1 MADEK
6 VYLGK
11 DQLALVWQLIK
22 NAFVAKV
29 EGKGLSTN
37 DFTNDLLTKL
47 TGIQTGAT
55 AVANSAKN
63 GAITINGKDETVYA
77 LPAATASLLGG
88 VIIGA
93 GLSID
98 DTGKLI
104 NAITKLSQLE
114 NDAGFITTA
123 DIPEGAAASTTTPKM
138 DGTATTGVELA
149 FARGDH
155 VHPSDITKVDKETGK
170 GLSTNDLT
178 NALKGNYDAAYTH
191 SVAPHAPSNAEK
203 NVIVGI
209 QKNGTDVSVNA
220 TTRKANIVVPT
231 KVSDLTNDTGFIT
244 ASEVPETYVLPVAT
258 DDTLGGVMSGHYIRV
273 GKDGALIVE
282 LASPASGMYGLTRLY
297 DTLAGH
303 STVTDGALTV
313 KAVYGELETIR
324 NAVSGKQSP
333 ATSLAGY
340 GITDAYTKT
349 EVNSMVS
356 SVLHYKGTKTSY
368 SDLPKTGNVVGDVWN
383 IEESMP
389 GYHVNAGDNVAWN
402 GTTWDVLAGKVD
414 LSAYV
419 QTSELREITEGE
431 IKSICV

>member
-63 GAITINGKDETVYA
+63 GVVTINGKDETVYA

-138 DGTATTGVELA
+138 DGTATTGTELA

-155 VHPSDITKVDKETGK
+155 VHPSDTSKVDKETGK

-209 QKNGTDVSVNA
+209 QKNGTDVSVNT

-244 ASEVPETYVLPVAT
+244 ASEVPETYTLPDATATVKGGVMIGKNVKVVGATISVDDASASAKGVVQLAIAAT
-258 DDTLGGVMSGHYIRV
+258 DDDT
-273 GKDGALIVE
+273 KAATAGAL
-282 LASPASGMYGLTRLY
+282 Y
-297 DTLAGH
+297 D
-303 STVTDGALTV
+303 VNTDLSA
-313 KAVYGELETIR
+313 KIA
-324 NAVSGKQSP
+324 AKQSP

-349 EVNSMVS
+349 EINSMVS

-402 GTTWDVLAGKVD
+402 GTTWDVLAGTVD

-419 QTSELREITEGE
+419 QTSELREITEAE

>member
-114 NDAGFITTA
+114 NDAGFITTS

-138 DGTATTGVELA
+138 DGTATTGTELA

-170 GLSTNDLT
+170 GLSANDLT
-178 NALKGNYDAAYTH
+178 NVLKGNYDAAYTH

-209 QKNGTDVSVNA
+209 QKNGTDVAVNT

-244 ASEVPETYVLPVAT
+244 ASEVPETYTLPDAT
-258 DDTLGGVMSGHYIRV
+258 ATVKGGVKIGNNVKVVGATISVDDASASAKGVVQLAIAAADDDT
-273 GKDGALIVE
+273 KAATAGAL
-282 LASPASGMYGLTRLY
+282 Y
-297 DTLAGH
+297 D
-303 STVTDGALTV
+303 VNTDLSA
-313 KAVYGELETIR
+313 KIA
-324 NAVSGKQSP
+324 AKQSP

-349 EVNSMVS
+349 EINSMVS
-356 SVLHYKGTKTSY
+356 SVLHYKGTKTTY
-368 SDLPKTGNVVGDVWN
+368 SDLPTTGNVIGDVWN
-383 IEESMP
+383 IEHDDTAH
-389 GYHVNAGDNVAWN
+389 GVRAGDNVAWN
-402 GTTWDVLAGKVD
+402 GTTWDVLAGTVD
-414 LSAYV
+414 LSVYV
-419 QTSELREITEGE
+419 RTDDLREMTDPE
-431 IKSICV
+431 IKDICV

>member
-138 DGTATTGVELA
+138 DGTATTGTELA

-155 VHPSDITKVDKETGK
+155 VHPSDTSKVDKETGK

-178 NALKGNYDAAYTH
+178 NVLKGNYDAAYTH

-209 QKNGTDVSVNA
+209 QKNGTDVSVNT

-244 ASEVPETYVLPVAT
+244 ASEVPETYTLPDAT
-258 DDTLGGVMSGHYIRV
+258 ATVKGGVKIGDNVKVVGATISVDDASASAKGVVQLAIAAADDDT
-273 GKDGALIVE
+273 KAATAGAL
-282 LASPASGMYGLTRLY
+282 Y
-297 DTLAGH
+297 D
-303 STVTDGALTV
+303 VNTDLSA
-313 KAVYGELETIR
+313 KIA
-324 NAVSGKQSP
+324 AKQSP

-349 EVNSMVS
+349 EINSMVS

-383 IEESMP
+383 IEESSP

-402 GTTWDVLAGKVD
+402 GTTWDVLAGTMD

>member
-63 GAITINGKDETVYA
+63 GVVTINGKDETVYA

-138 DGTATTGVELA
+138 DGTATTGTELA

-155 VHPSDITKVDKETGK
+155 VHPSDTSKVDKETGK

-209 QKNGTDVSVNA
+209 QKNGTDVSVNT

-244 ASEVPETYVLPVAT
+244 ASEVPETYTLPDATATVKGGVKIGNNVKVVGATISVDDASASAKGVVQLAIAAT
-258 DDTLGGVMSGHYIRV
+258 DDDT
-273 GKDGALIVE
+273 KAATAGAL
-282 LASPASGMYGLTRLY
+282 Y
-297 DTLAGH
+297 DVNTDL
-303 STVTDGALTV
+303 STKIA
-313 KAVYGELETIR
+313 A
-324 NAVSGKQSP
+324 KQSP

-349 EVNSMVS
+349 EINSMVS

-383 IEESMP
+383 IEENAP

-402 GTTWDVLAGKVD
+402 GTTWDVLAGTVD

-419 QTSELREITEGE
+419 QTSELREITESE

>member
-63 GAITINGKDETVYA
+63 GVVTINGKDETVYS

-138 DGTATTGVELA
+138 DGTATTGTELA

-155 VHPSDITKVDKETGK
+155 VHPSDTAKVDKETGK

-178 NALKGNYDAAYTH
+178 DTLKGNYDAAYTH

-209 QKNGTDVSVNA
+209 QKNGTDVSVNT

-244 ASEVPETYVLPVAT
+244 ASEVPETYTLPDATATEKGGVKIGNNVKVVGATISVDDASASAKGVVQLAIAAT
-258 DDTLGGVMSGHYIRV
+258 DDDT
-273 GKDGALIVE
+273 KAATAGAL
-282 LASPASGMYGLTRLY
+282 Y
-297 DTLAGH
+297 D
-303 STVTDGALTV
+303 VNTDLSA
-313 KAVYGELETIR
+313 KIAE
-324 NAVSGKQSP
+324 KQSP

-349 EVNSMVS
+349 EINSMVS

-383 IEESMP
+383 IEENAP

-402 GTTWDVLAGKVD
+402 GTTWDVLAGTVD

-419 QTSELREITEGE
+419 QTSELREITESE

>member
-63 GAITINGKDETVYA
+63 GVVTINGKDETVYA

-138 DGTATTGVELA
+138 DGTATTGTELA

-155 VHPSDITKVDKETGK
+155 VHPSDTAKVDKETGK

-178 NALKGNYDAAYTH
+178 VTLKGNYDAAYTH

-209 QKNGTDVSVNA
+209 QKNGTDVSVNT

-244 ASEVPETYVLPVAT
+244 ASEVPETYTLPDATATVKGGVKIGNNVKVVGATISVDDASASTKGVVQLAIAAT
-258 DDTLGGVMSGHYIRV
+258 DDDT
-273 GKDGALIVE
+273 KAATAGAL
-282 LASPASGMYGLTRLY
+282 Y
-297 DTLAGH
+297 D
-303 STVTDGALTV
+303 VNTDLSA
-313 KAVYGELETIR
+313 KIA
-324 NAVSGKQSP
+324 AKQSP

-349 EVNSMVS
+349 EINSMVS

-368 SDLPKTGNVVGDVWN
+368 SDLPTTGNVIGDVWN
-383 IEESMP
+383 IETANAL
-389 GYHVNAGDNVAWN
+389 HNVRAGDNVAWN
-402 GTTWDVLAGKVD
+402 GTTWDVLAGTID

-419 QTSELREITEGE
+419 RTDDLREMTETE
-431 IKSICV
+431 IKDICV

>member
-63 GAITINGKDETVYA
+63 GVVTINGKDETVYA

-138 DGTATTGVELA
+138 DGTATTGTELA

-155 VHPSDITKVDKETGK
+155 VHPSDTAKVDKETGK

-178 NALKGNYDAAYTH
+178 DTLKGNYDAAYTH

-209 QKNGTDVSVNA
+209 QKNGTDVSVNT

-244 ASEVPETYVLPVAT
+244 ASEVPETYTLPDATATEKGGVKIGNNVKVVGATISVDDASASAKGVVQLAIAAT
-258 DDTLGGVMSGHYIRV
+258 DDDT
-273 GKDGALIVE
+273 KAATAGAL
-282 LASPASGMYGLTRLY
+282 Y
-297 DTLAGH
+297 D
-303 STVTDGALTV
+303 VNTDLSA
-313 KAVYGELETIR
+313 KIA
-324 NAVSGKQSP
+324 AKQSP

-349 EVNSMVS
+349 EINSMVS

-383 IEESMP
+383 IEENAP

-402 GTTWDVLAGKVD
+402 GTTWDVLAGTVD

-419 QTSELREITEGE
+419 QTSELREITESE

>member
-138 DGTATTGVELA
+138 DGTATTGTELA

-155 VHPSDITKVDKETGK
+155 VHPSDTTKVDKETGK

-178 NALKGNYDAAYTH
+178 NVLKGNYDAAYTH

-244 ASEVPETYVLPVAT
+244 ASEVPETYTLPDATTTVKGGVKIGNNVKVVGATISVDDASASAKGVVQLAIAAT
-258 DDTLGGVMSGHYIRV
+258 DDDT
-273 GKDGALIVE
+273 KAATAGAL
-282 LASPASGMYGLTRLY
+282 Y
-297 DTLAGH
+297 D
-303 STVTDGALTV
+303 VNTDLSA
-313 KAVYGELETIR
+313 KIAE
-324 NAVSGKQSP
+324 KQSP

-349 EVNSMVS
+349 EINSMVS
-356 SVLHYKGTKTSY
+356 SVLHYKGTKTTY
-368 SDLPKTGNVVGDVWN
+368 SDLPTTGNVVGDVWN
-383 IEESMP
+383 IEENAP
-389 GYHVNAGDNVAWN
+389 GYDVKAGDNVAWN
-402 GTTWDVLAGKVD
+402 GTTWDVLAGTVD
-414 LSAYV
+414 LSGYV
-419 QTSELREITEGE
+419 RSGDLREMTETE
-431 IKSICV
+431 IKDICV

>member
-138 DGTATTGVELA
+138 DGTATTGTELA

-155 VHPSDITKVDKETGK
+155 VHPSDTSKVDKETGK

-178 NALKGNYDAAYTH
+178 NVLKGNYDAAYTH

-209 QKNGTDVSVNA
+209 QKNGTDVSVNT

-258 DDTLGGVMSGHYIRV
+258 DETLGGVTSGGDV
-273 GKDGALIVE
+273 SVLKDGSMRIE
-282 LASPASGMYGLTRLY
+282 RASTQLPGVAKLY
-297 DTLAGH
+297 DEFVGH
-303 STVTDGALTV
+303 TTATDGAPTV
-313 KAVYGELETIR
+313 GAVYGELETVRKDI
-324 NAVSGKQSP
+324 ASKQSP

-349 EVNSMVS
+349 EINSMVS
-356 SVLHYKGTKTSY
+356 SVLHYKGTKTTY
-368 SDLPKTGNVVGDVWN
+368 SDLPTTGNVVGDVWN
-383 IEESMP
+383 IEHNDTAH
-389 GYHVNAGDNVAWN
+389 GVRAGDNVAWN
-402 GTTWDVLAGKVD
+402 GTTWDVLAGTVD
-414 LSAYV
+414 LSGYV
-419 QTSELREITEGE
+419 RSGDLREMTETE
-431 IKSICV
+431 IKDICV

>member
-63 GAITINGKDETVYA
+63 GVVTINGKDETVYA

-138 DGTATTGVELA
+138 DGTATTGTELA

-155 VHPSDITKVDKETGK
+155 VHPSDTSKVDKETGK

-209 QKNGTDVSVNA
+209 QKNGTDVSVNT

-244 ASEVPETYVLPVAT
+244 ASEVPETYTLPDATATEKGGVKIGNNVKVVGATISVDDASASAKGVVQLAIAAT
-258 DDTLGGVMSGHYIRV
+258 DDDT
-273 GKDGALIVE
+273 KAATAGAL
-282 LASPASGMYGLTRLY
+282 Y
-297 DTLAGH
+297 D
-303 STVTDGALTV
+303 VNTDLSA
-313 KAVYGELETIR
+313 KIA
-324 NAVSGKQSP
+324 AKQSP

-349 EVNSMVS
+349 EINSMVS

-383 IEESMP
+383 IEENAP

-402 GTTWDVLAGKVD
+402 GTTWDVLAGTVD

-419 QTSELREITEGE
+419 QTSELREITESE

>member
-63 GAITINGKDETVYA
+63 GVITINGKDETVYA

-138 DGTATTGVELA
+138 DGTATTGTELA

-155 VHPSDITKVDKETGK
+155 VHPSDTTKVDKETGK

-178 NALKGNYDAAYTH
+178 NVLKGNYDAAYTH

-209 QKNGTDVSVNA
+209 QKNGTDVSVNT

-244 ASEVPETYVLPVAT
+244 ASEVPETYTLPDATATVKGGVKIGNNVKVVGATISVDDASASTKGVVQLAIAAT
-258 DDTLGGVMSGHYIRV
+258 DDDT
-273 GKDGALIVE
+273 KAATAGAL
-282 LASPASGMYGLTRLY
+282 Y
-297 DTLAGH
+297 D
-303 STVTDGALTV
+303 VNTDLSA
-313 KAVYGELETIR
+313 KIA
-324 NAVSGKQSP
+324 AKQSP

-349 EVNSMVS
+349 EINSMVS

-368 SDLPKTGNVVGDVWN
+368 SDLPTTGNVIGDVWN
-383 IEESMP
+383 IETANAL
-389 GYHVNAGDNVAWN
+389 HNVRAGDNVAWN
-402 GTTWDVLAGKVD
+402 GTTWDVLAGTID

-419 QTSELREITEGE
+419 RTDDLREMTETE
-431 IKSICV
+431 IKDICV

>member
-63 GAITINGKDETVYA
+63 GVVTINGKDETVYT

-123 DIPEGAAASTTTPKM
+123 DIPEGAAAT
-138 DGTATTGVELA
+138 
-149 FARGDH
+149 
-155 VHPSDITKVDKETGK
+155 ITI
-170 GLSTNDLT
+170 
-178 NALKGNYDAAYTH
+178 YRYT
-191 SVAPHAPSNAEK
+191 E
-203 NVIVGI
+203 
-209 QKNGTDVSVNA
+209 
-220 TTRKANIVVPT
+220 
-231 KVSDLTNDTGFIT
+231 
-244 ASEVPETYVLPVAT
+244 
-258 DDTLGGVMSGHYIRV
+258 
-273 GKDGALIVE
+273 
-282 LASPASGMYGLTRLY
+282 
-297 DTLAGH
+297 
-303 STVTDGALTV
+303 
-313 KAVYGELETIR
+313 
-324 NAVSGKQSP
+324 
-333 ATSLAGY
+333 
-340 GITDAYTKT
+340 
-349 EVNSMVS
+349 
-356 SVLHYKGTKTSY
+356 
-368 SDLPKTGNVVGDVWN
+368 
-383 IEESMP
+383 
-389 GYHVNAGDNVAWN
+389 
-402 GTTWDVLAGKVD
+402 
-414 LSAYV
+414 
-419 QTSELREITEGE
+419 
-431 IKSICV
+431 

>member
-63 GAITINGKDETVYA
+63 GVITINGKDETVYA

-138 DGTATTGVELA
+138 DGTATTGTELA

-155 VHPSDITKVDKETGK
+155 VHPSDTAKVDKETGK

-209 QKNGTDVSVNA
+209 QKNGTDVSVNT

-244 ASEVPETYVLPVAT
+244 ASEVPETYVLPDAT
-258 DDTLGGVMSGHYIRV
+258 ATVKGGVMIGNNVKVV
-273 GKDGALIVE
+273 GATISVDDASASAKGVVQLATAAADDDTKAATAGAL
-282 LASPASGMYGLTRLY
+282 Y
-297 DTLAGH
+297 DVNTDL
-303 STVTDGALTV
+303 STKIEA
-313 KAVYGELETIR
+313 
-324 NAVSGKQSP
+324 KQSP

-349 EVNSMVS
+349 EINSMVS
-356 SVLHYKGTKTSY
+356 SVLHYKGTKTNY
-368 SDLPKTGNVVGDVWN
+368 ADLPKTGNVVGDVWN
-383 IEESMP
+383 IEKSAP
-389 GYHVNAGDNVAWN
+389 GYGVTAGDNVAWN
-402 GTTWDVLAGKVD
+402 GTTWDVLAGMVD

>member
-1 MADEK
+1 MAEEK

-47 TGIQTGAT
+47 SGIQTGAT
-55 AVANSAKN
+55 TVANSAKN
-63 GAITINGKDETVYA
+63 GVITVNGKDETVYT

-93 GLSID
+93 GLSVD

-123 DIPEGAAASTTTPKM
+123 DIPEGAAATTTMPKM
-138 DGTATTGVELA
+138 DGAATTGTELA

-155 VHPSDITKVDKETGK
+155 VHPSDTKKVDKETGK

-178 NALKGNYDAAYTH
+178 DALKADYDAAYTH
-191 SVAPHAPSNAEK
+191 SAAPHAPSDAEK

-209 QKNGTDVSVNA
+209 QKNGTDVSVSA
-220 TTRKANIVVPT
+220 TTRKANIIVPT

-244 ASEVPETYVLPVAT
+244 ANEVPETYTLPDAT
-258 DDTLGGVMSGHYIRV
+258 TTEKGGVKIGKNVNVSSATISVNDASTSTKGVVQLADTAADDDT
-273 GKDGALIVE
+273 KAATAGAL
-282 LASPASGMYGLTRLY
+282 Y
-297 DTLAGH
+297 DVSADL
-303 STVTDGALTV
+303 STQIA
-313 KAVYGELETIR
+313 A
-324 NAVSGKQSP
+324 KQSP

-340 GITDAYTKT
+340 GITDAYTKS
-349 EVNSMVS
+349 EVDSIVS
-356 SVLHYKGTKTSY
+356 SVLHYKGTKTNY
-368 SDLPKTGNVVGDVWN
+368 SDLPTTGNTIGDVWN
-383 IEESMP
+383 IEKASTQN
-389 GYHVNAGDNVAWN
+389 GVRAGDNVAWN
-402 GTTWDVLAGKVD
+402 GTTWDVLAGTID
-414 LSAYV
+414 LSGYMLSSNIRAM
-419 QTSELREITEGE
+419 TTDEINA
-431 IKSICV
+431 ICV

>member
-138 DGTATTGVELA
+138 DGTATTGTELA

-155 VHPSDITKVDKETGK
+155 VHPSDTTKVDKETGK

-178 NALKGNYDAAYTH
+178 NVLKGNYDAAYTH

-209 QKNGTDVSVNA
+209 QKNGTDVAVNT

-244 ASEVPETYVLPVAT
+244 ASEVPETYTLPDAT
-258 DDTLGGVMSGHYIRV
+258 ATVKGGVMIGNNVKVV
-273 GKDGALIVE
+273 GATISVDDASASAKGVVQLAIAAADDDTKAATAGAL
-282 LASPASGMYGLTRLY
+282 Y
-297 DTLAGH
+297 D
-303 STVTDGALTV
+303 VNTDLSA
-313 KAVYGELETIR
+313 KIA
-324 NAVSGKQSP
+324 AKQSP

-340 GITDAYTKT
+340 GIADAYTKT
-349 EVNSMVS
+349 EINSMVS

-383 IEESMP
+383 IEHNDTAH
-389 GYHVNAGDNVAWN
+389 GVRAGDNVAWN
-402 GTTWDVLAGKVD
+402 GTTWDVLAGTVD
-414 LSAYV
+414 LSGYV
-419 QTSELREITEGE
+419 RSGDLREMTETE
-431 IKSICV
+431 IKDICV

>member
-37 DFTNDLLTKL
+37 DFTNELLTKL

-138 DGTATTGVELA
+138 DGTATTGTELA

-155 VHPSDITKVDKETGK
+155 VHPSDTSKVDKETGK

-209 QKNGTDVSVNA
+209 QKNGTDISVNA
-220 TTRKANIVVPT
+220 TTRKANIIVPT

-258 DDTLGGVMSGHYIRV
+258 DDTLGGVMSGGDVSV
-273 GKDGALIVE
+273 GKDGSMTIERANEVIFGI
-282 LASPASGMYGLTRLY
+282 AKLY
-297 DTLAGH
+297 PGIGRYT
-303 STVTDGALTV
+303 TKEDGAPTV
-313 KAVYGELETIR
+313 RAVYSELETVRKDI
-324 NAVSGKQSP
+324 AAKQSP

-349 EVNSMVS
+349 EINSMVS
-356 SVLHYKGTKTSY
+356 SVLHYKGTKTNY
-368 SDLPKTGNVVGDVWN
+368 SDLPTTGNVIGDVWN
-383 IEESMP
+383 IETANAM
-389 GYHVNAGDNVAWN
+389 HNVRAGDNVAWN
-402 GTTWDVLAGKVD
+402 GTAWDVLAGTID
-414 LSAYV
+414 LSGYV
-419 QTSELREITEGE
+419 QMGNIREMAESE
-431 IKSICV
+431 IKAICV

>member
-63 GAITINGKDETVYA
+63 GVITINGKDETVYA

-138 DGTATTGVELA
+138 DGTATTGTELA

-155 VHPSDITKVDKETGK
+155 VHPSDTTKVDKETGK

-178 NALKGNYDAAYTH
+178 NVLKGNYDAAYTH

-209 QKNGTDVSVNA
+209 QKNGTDVSVNT

-244 ASEVPETYVLPVAT
+244 ASEVPETYTLPDAT
-258 DDTLGGVMSGHYIRV
+258 ATVKGGVKIGNNVKVVGATISVDDASASAKGVVQLAIAAADDDT
-273 GKDGALIVE
+273 KAATAGAL
-282 LASPASGMYGLTRLY
+282 Y
-297 DTLAGH
+297 D
-303 STVTDGALTV
+303 VNTDLSA
-313 KAVYGELETIR
+313 KIA
-324 NAVSGKQSP
+324 AKQSP

-349 EVNSMVS
+349 EINSMVS
-356 SVLHYKGTKTSY
+356 SVLHYKGTKTTY
-368 SDLPKTGNVVGDVWN
+368 SDLPTTGNVVGDVWN
-383 IEESMP
+383 IEHNDTAH
-389 GYHVNAGDNVAWN
+389 GVRAGDNVAWN
-402 GTTWDVLAGKVD
+402 GTTWDVLAGTVD
-414 LSAYV
+414 LSGYV
-419 QTSELREITEGE
+419 RSGDLREMTETE
-431 IKSICV
+431 IKDICV

>member
-138 DGTATTGVELA
+138 DGTATTGTELA

-155 VHPSDITKVDKETGK
+155 VHPSDTTKVDKETGK

-178 NALKGNYDAAYTH
+178 NVLKGNYDAAYTH

-209 QKNGTDVSVNA
+209 QKNGTDVSVNT

-244 ASEVPETYVLPVAT
+244 ASEVPETYTLPDATSTVKGGVKIGNNVKVVGATISVDDASASAKGVVQLAVAAAD
-258 DDTLGGVMSGHYIRV
+258 DDT
-273 GKDGALIVE
+273 KAATAGAL
-282 LASPASGMYGLTRLY
+282 Y
-297 DTLAGH
+297 D
-303 STVTDGALTV
+303 VNTDLSA
-313 KAVYGELETIR
+313 KIA
-324 NAVSGKQSP
+324 AKQSP

-349 EVNSMVS
+349 EINSMVS

-383 IEESMP
+383 IENANTLH
-389 GYHVNAGDNVAWN
+389 GVRAGDNVAWN
-402 GTTWDVLAGKVD
+402 GTAWDVLAGTID
-414 LSAYV
+414 LSTYL

>member
-63 GAITINGKDETVYA
+63 GVVTINGKDETVYA

-138 DGTATTGVELA
+138 DGTATTGTELA

-155 VHPSDITKVDKETGK
+155 VHPSDTSKVDKETGK

-178 NALKGNYDAAYTH
+178 NVLKGNYDAAYTH

-209 QKNGTDVSVNA
+209 QKNGTDVSVNT

-244 ASEVPETYVLPVAT
+244 ASEVPETYTLPDAT
-258 DDTLGGVMSGHYIRV
+258 ATEKGGVKIGNNVKVVGATISVDDASASAKGVVQLATAPADDDT
-273 GKDGALIVE
+273 KAATAGAL
-282 LASPASGMYGLTRLY
+282 Y
-297 DTLAGH
+297 DV
-303 STVTDGALTV
+303 STDLGA
-313 KAVYGELETIR
+313 KIA
-324 NAVSGKQSP
+324 AKQSP

-349 EVNSMVS
+349 EINSMVS
-356 SVLHYKGTKTSY
+356 SVLHYKGTKTTY
-368 SDLPKTGNVVGDVWN
+368 SNLPTTGNVVGDVWN
-383 IEESMP
+383 IENADTAH
-389 GYHVNAGDNVAWN
+389 GVRAGDNVAWT
-402 GTTWDVLAGKVD
+402 GTTWDVLAGTID
-414 LSAYV
+414 LSGYV
-419 QTSELREITEGE
+419 QTYDLRSMTETE
-431 IKSICV
+431 IKDICV

>member
-22 NAFVAKV
+22 NAFVTKV

-114 NDAGFITTA
+114 NDAGFITTS

-138 DGTATTGVELA
+138 DGTATTGTELA

-155 VHPSDITKVDKETGK
+155 VHPSDTTKVDKETGK

-178 NALKGNYDAAYTH
+178 DVLKGNYDAAYTH

-209 QKNGTDVSVNA
+209 QKNGTDVSVNT

-244 ASEVPETYVLPVAT
+244 ASEVPETYTLPDAT
-258 DDTLGGVMSGHYIRV
+258 ATVKGGVKIGNNVKVVGATISVDDASASVKGVVQLATAAVDDDT
-273 GKDGALIVE
+273 KAATAGAL
-282 LASPASGMYGLTRLY
+282 Y
-297 DTLAGH
+297 DVNADL
-303 STVTDGALTV
+303 STKIA
-313 KAVYGELETIR
+313 A
-324 NAVSGKQSP
+324 KQSP

-349 EVNSMVS
+349 EINSMVS

-402 GTTWDVLAGKVD
+402 GTTWDVLAGTVD

-419 QTSELREITEGE
+419 QTSELREITEAE

>member
-63 GAITINGKDETVYA
+63 GVVTINGKDETVYA

-138 DGTATTGVELA
+138 DGTATTGTELA

-155 VHPSDITKVDKETGK
+155 VHPSDTSKVDKETGK

-178 NALKGNYDAAYTH
+178 DALKGNYDAAYTH

-209 QKNGTDVSVNA
+209 QKNGTDVSVNT

-244 ASEVPETYVLPVAT
+244 ASEVPETYTLPDATATVKGGVKIGNNVKVVGATISVDDASASAKGVVQLAIAAT
-258 DDTLGGVMSGHYIRV
+258 DDDT
-273 GKDGALIVE
+273 KAATAGALSDVN
-282 LASPASGMYGLTRLY
+282 
-297 DTLAGH
+297 
-303 STVTDGALTV
+303 TDLSA
-313 KAVYGELETIR
+313 KIA
-324 NAVSGKQSP
+324 AKQSP

-349 EVNSMVS
+349 EINSMVS

-368 SDLPKTGNVVGDVWN
+368 SDLPTTGNVVGDVWN
-383 IEESMP
+383 IEQAAP
-389 GYHVNAGDNVAWN
+389 GYGVKAGDNVAWN
-402 GTTWDVLAGKVD
+402 GTTWDVLAGTTD

-419 QTSELREITEGE
+419 QTSELREITEGD

>member
-63 GAITINGKDETVYA
+63 GVITINGKDETVYA

-138 DGTATTGVELA
+138 DGTATTGTELA

-155 VHPSDITKVDKETGK
+155 VHPSDTTKVDKETGK

-178 NALKGNYDAAYTH
+178 NVLKGNYDAAYTH

-209 QKNGTDVSVNA
+209 QKNGTDVAVNT

-244 ASEVPETYVLPVAT
+244 ASEVPETYTLPDAT
-258 DDTLGGVMSGHYIRV
+258 ATVKGGVMIGNNVKVV
-273 GKDGALIVE
+273 GATISVDDASASAKGVVQLAIAAADDDTKAATAGAL
-282 LASPASGMYGLTRLY
+282 Y
-297 DTLAGH
+297 D
-303 STVTDGALTV
+303 VNTDLSA
-313 KAVYGELETIR
+313 KIA
-324 NAVSGKQSP
+324 AKQSP

-340 GITDAYTKT
+340 GIADAYTKT
-349 EVNSMVS
+349 EINSMVS
-356 SVLHYKGTKTSY
+356 SVLHYKGTKTTY
-368 SDLPKTGNVVGDVWN
+368 SDLPTTGNVVGDVWN
-383 IEESMP
+383 IEHNDTAH
-389 GYHVNAGDNVAWN
+389 GVRAGDNVAWN
-402 GTTWDVLAGKVD
+402 GTTWDVLAGTVD
-414 LSAYV
+414 LSGYV
-419 QTSELREITEGE
+419 RSGDLREMTETE
-431 IKSICV
+431 IKDICV

>member
-37 DFTNDLLTKL
+37 DFTDDLLTKL

-63 GAITINGKDETVYA
+63 GVVTINGKDETVYA

-155 VHPSDITKVDKETGK
+155 VHPSDTTKVDKETGK

-244 ASEVPETYVLPVAT
+244 AKEVPETYTLPDAT
-258 DDTLGGVMSGHYIRV
+258 ATVKGGVKIGNNVKVVGATISVDDASASAKGVVQLAIAAADDDT
-273 GKDGALIVE
+273 KAATAGAL
-282 LASPASGMYGLTRLY
+282 Y
-297 DTLAGH
+297 D
-303 STVTDGALTV
+303 VNTDLSA
-313 KAVYGELETIR
+313 KIA
-324 NAVSGKQSP
+324 AKQSP

-402 GTTWDVLAGKVD
+402 GTTWDVLAGTVD

>member
-63 GAITINGKDETVYA
+63 GVITINGKDETVYA

-138 DGTATTGVELA
+138 DGTATTGTELA

-155 VHPSDITKVDKETGK
+155 VHPSDTTKVDKETGK

-178 NALKGNYDAAYTH
+178 NVLKGNYDAAYTH

-209 QKNGTDVSVNA
+209 QKNGTDVSVNT

-244 ASEVPETYVLPVAT
+244 ASEVPETYTLPDATATVKGGVKIGNNVKVVGATISVDDASASAKGVVQLAVAAAD
-258 DDTLGGVMSGHYIRV
+258 DDT
-273 GKDGALIVE
+273 KAATAGAL
-282 LASPASGMYGLTRLY
+282 Y
-297 DTLAGH
+297 D
-303 STVTDGALTV
+303 VNTDLSA
-313 KAVYGELETIR
+313 KIA
-324 NAVSGKQSP
+324 AKQSP

-349 EVNSMVS
+349 EINSMVS
-356 SVLHYKGTKTSY
+356 SVLHYKGTKTTY
-368 SDLPKTGNVVGDVWN
+368 SDLPTTGNVVGDVWN
-383 IEESMP
+383 IEHNDTAH
-389 GYHVNAGDNVAWN
+389 GVRAGDNVAWN
-402 GTTWDVLAGKVD
+402 GTTWDVLAGTVD
-414 LSAYV
+414 LSGYV
-419 QTSELREITEGE
+419 RSGDLREMTETE
-431 IKSICV
+431 IKDICV

>member
-138 DGTATTGVELA
+138 DGTATTGTELA

-155 VHPSDITKVDKETGK
+155 VHPSDTTKVDKETGK

-178 NALKGNYDAAYTH
+178 DTLKGNYDAAYTH

-209 QKNGTDVSVNA
+209 QKNGTDVSVNT

-244 ASEVPETYVLPVAT
+244 ASEVPETYTLPDATATVKGGVKIGNNVKVVGATISVDDASASAKGVVQLAVAAAD
-258 DDTLGGVMSGHYIRV
+258 DDT
-273 GKDGALIVE
+273 KAATAGAL
-282 LASPASGMYGLTRLY
+282 Y
-297 DTLAGH
+297 D
-303 STVTDGALTV
+303 VNTDLSA
-313 KAVYGELETIR
+313 KIA
-324 NAVSGKQSP
+324 AKQSP

-349 EVNSMVS
+349 EINSMVS
-356 SVLHYKGTKTSY
+356 SVLHYKGTKTTY
-368 SDLPKTGNVVGDVWN
+368 SDLPTTGNVVGDVWN
-383 IEESMP
+383 IEHNDTAH
-389 GYHVNAGDNVAWN
+389 GVRAGDNVAWN
-402 GTTWDVLAGKVD
+402 GTTWDVLAGTVD
-414 LSAYV
+414 LSGYV
-419 QTSELREITEGE
+419 RSGDLREMTETE
-431 IKSICV
+431 IKDICV

>member
-1 MADEK
+1 M
-6 VYLGK
+6 
-11 DQLALVWQLIK
+11 
-22 NAFVAKV
+22 
-29 EGKGLSTN
+29 
-37 DFTNDLLTKL
+37 
-47 TGIQTGAT
+47 
-55 AVANSAKN
+55 
-63 GAITINGKDETVYA
+63 
-77 LPAATASLLGG
+77 LGG

-138 DGTATTGVELA
+138 DGTATTGTELA

-155 VHPSDITKVDKETGK
+155 VHPSDTSKVDKETGK

-209 QKNGTDVSVNA
+209 QKNGTDVSVNT

-244 ASEVPETYVLPVAT
+244 ASEVPETYTLPDATATVKGGVKIGKNVKVASAT
-258 DDTLGGVMSGHYIRV
+258 ISVDDASASTKGVVQLATAAADDDT
-273 GKDGALIVE
+273 KAATAGAL
-282 LASPASGMYGLTRLY
+282 Y
-297 DTLAGH
+297 DVNTDL
-303 STVTDGALTV
+303 STKIA
-313 KAVYGELETIR
+313 A
-324 NAVSGKQSP
+324 KQSP

-349 EVNSMVS
+349 EINSMVS
-356 SVLHYKGTKTSY
+356 SVLHYKGTKTNY
-368 SDLPKTGNVVGDVWN
+368 SDLPTTGNVIGDVWN
-383 IEESMP
+383 IETANAM
-389 GYHVNAGDNVAWN
+389 HNVRAGDNVAWN
-402 GTTWDVLAGKVD
+402 GTAWDVLAGTID
-414 LSAYV
+414 LSGYV
-419 QTSELREITEGE
+419 QMGNIREMAESE
-431 IKSICV
+431 IKAICV

>member
-63 GAITINGKDETVYA
+63 GVITINGKDETVYA

-114 NDAGFITTA
+114 NDAGFIT
-123 DIPEGAAASTTTPKM
+123 
-138 DGTATTGVELA
+138 
-149 FARGDH
+149 
-155 VHPSDITKVDKETGK
+155 
-170 GLSTNDLT
+170 
-178 NALKGNYDAAYTH
+178 
-191 SVAPHAPSNAEK
+191 
-203 NVIVGI
+203 
-209 QKNGTDVSVNA
+209 
-220 TTRKANIVVPT
+220 
-231 KVSDLTNDTGFIT
+231 
-244 ASEVPETYVLPVAT
+244 ASEVPETYTLPDATATVKGGVKIGNNVKVVGATISVDDASASTKGVVQLAIAAT
-258 DDTLGGVMSGHYIRV
+258 DDDT
-273 GKDGALIVE
+273 KAATAGAL
-282 LASPASGMYGLTRLY
+282 Y
-297 DTLAGH
+297 D
-303 STVTDGALTV
+303 VNTDLSA
-313 KAVYGELETIR
+313 KIA
-324 NAVSGKQSP
+324 AKQSP

-349 EVNSMVS
+349 EINSMVS

-368 SDLPKTGNVVGDVWN
+368 SDLPTTGNVIGDVWN
-383 IEESMP
+383 IETANAL
-389 GYHVNAGDNVAWN
+389 HNVRAGDNVAWN
-402 GTTWDVLAGKVD
+402 GTTWDVLAGTID

-419 QTSELREITEGE
+419 RTDDLREMTETE
-431 IKSICV
+431 IKDICV

>member
-1 MADEK
+1 MAEK

-55 AVANSAKN
+55 AVTNSDKN

-138 DGTATTGVELA
+138 DGTATTGTELA

-155 VHPSDITKVDKETGK
+155 VHPSDTSKVDKETGK

-178 NALKGNYDAAYTH
+178 NVLKGNYDAAYAH
-191 SVAPHAPSNAEK
+191 SVSPHAPSNAEK

-209 QKNGTDVSVNA
+209 QENGTDVSVNT

-244 ASEVPETYVLPVAT
+244 ASEVPETYTLPDAT
-258 DDTLGGVMSGHYIRV
+258 ATVKGGVKIGNNVKVVGATISVDDASASAKGVVQLAIAAADDDT
-273 GKDGALIVE
+273 KAATAGAL
-282 LASPASGMYGLTRLY
+282 Y
-297 DTLAGH
+297 DV
-303 STVTDGALTV
+303 STDLSA
-313 KAVYGELETIR
+313 KIA
-324 NAVSGKQSP
+324 AKQSP

-349 EVNSMVS
+349 EINSGYVR
-356 SVLHYKGTKTSY
+356 TD
-368 SDLPKTGNVVGDVWN
+368 DLRA
-383 IEESMP
+383 M
-389 GYHVNAGDNVAWN
+389 
-402 GTTWDVLAGKVD
+402 
-414 LSAYV
+414 
-419 QTSELREITEGE
+419 TETE
-431 IKSICV
+431 IKDICV

>member
-63 GAITINGKDETVYA
+63 GVVTINGKDETVYA

-138 DGTATTGVELA
+138 DGTATTGTELA

-155 VHPSDITKVDKETGK
+155 VHPSDTTKVDKETGK

-209 QKNGTDVSVNA
+209 QKNGTDVSVNT

-244 ASEVPETYVLPVAT
+244 ASEVPETYTLPDATATVKGGVKIGNNVKVVGATISVDDASASAKGVVQLAIAAT
-258 DDTLGGVMSGHYIRV
+258 DDDT
-273 GKDGALIVE
+273 KAATAGAL
-282 LASPASGMYGLTRLY
+282 Y
-297 DTLAGH
+297 D
-303 STVTDGALTV
+303 VNTDLSA
-313 KAVYGELETIR
+313 KIA
-324 NAVSGKQSP
+324 AKQSP

-349 EVNSMVS
+349 EINSMVS

-383 IEESMP
+383 IEENAP

-402 GTTWDVLAGKVD
+402 GTTWDVLAGTVD

-419 QTSELREITEGE
+419 QTSELREITESE

>member
-29 EGKGLSTN
+29 DGKVLSTN

-63 GAITINGKDETVYA
+63 GVITINGKDETVYA

-138 DGTATTGVELA
+138 DGTATTGTELA

-155 VHPSDITKVDKETGK
+155 VHPSDTTKVDKETGK

-178 NALKGNYDAAYTH
+178 NVLKGNYDAAYTH

-209 QKNGTDVSVNA
+209 QKNGTDVSVNT

-258 DDTLGGVMSGHYIRV
+258 DDTLGGVMSGGDVSV
-273 GKDGALIVE
+273 GKDGNMMIARANEVFPGI
-282 LASPASGMYGLTRLY
+282 ANLY
-297 DTLAGH
+297 PEIGKYT
-303 STVTDGALTV
+303 TKEDGAPTV
-313 KAVYGELETIR
+313 GAVYSELETVRKDI
-324 NAVSGKQSP
+324 AAKQSP

-340 GITDAYTKT
+340 GIADAYTKT
-349 EVNSMVS
+349 EINSMVS

-402 GTTWDVLAGKVD
+402 GTTWDVLAGTVD

-419 QTSELREITEGE
+419 QTSELREITETE